1 MKRALGRGLDLLFDQ
16 EKVDA
21 LFKKALEYDEN
32 GHFIQAFH
40 IYMKIGEMASPYT
53 AKALNNA
60 AVILAEHDFIE
71 DAIELLERALEYDPD
86 NIEAKENLMTLKGY
100 GR

>member
-16 EKVDA
+16 EKIDTLFRRA
-21 LFKKALEYDEN
+21 LKYDED

-40 IYMKIGEMASPYT
+40 LYMKIGEMPSPYT

-60 AVILAEHDFIE
+60 AVILAEHDFVE
-71 DAIELLERALEYDPD
+71 DAIELLKRTLDYDPD
-86 NIEAKENLMTLKGY
+86 NMEAKENLMNLKGY
-100 GR
+100 KG

>member
-16 EKVDA
+16 EKVDT
-21 LFKKALEYDEN
+21 LFKKALEYDED

-40 IYMKIGEMASPYT
+40 LYMKVGEMLSPYT

-60 AVILAEHDFIE
+60 AVILAEHNFIE
-71 DAIELLERALEYDPD
+71 DAVELLERALEYDPD
-86 NIEAKENLMTLKGY
+86 NIEAKENLMTLKGV
-100 GR
+100 